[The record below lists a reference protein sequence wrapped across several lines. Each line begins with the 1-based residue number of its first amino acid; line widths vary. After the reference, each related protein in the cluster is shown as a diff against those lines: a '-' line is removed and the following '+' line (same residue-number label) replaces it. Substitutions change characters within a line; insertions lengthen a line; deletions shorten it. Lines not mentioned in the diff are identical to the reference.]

1 MTSRQF
7 DTAPPAATAE
17 RTPMRQPQAP
27 EAERVHAAR
36 RNPLVPGGAPAAGG
50 IPERAA
56 ALRQSGGGRL
66 ARAGAALLQ
75 LQRDQGNR
83 YVQEVVRQ
91 ANQDE
96 AVVGAAGG
104 DLDADLRRD
113 FAAARHG
120 GRRLDGTVGARLGQ
134 ALGSDFSAVKVHTDA
149 RADALTRS
157 LRASAFT
164 AGGEIF
170 FRKGA
175 YAPHTS
181 SGRELLAHELTH
193 VAQQGGS
200 AGSGASAGVTVGPAD
215 DRHEREADQV
225 AGDLAGQQP
234 PRAPAPAEGGGVPAV
249 QRRYLDQPQQQG
261 YAGWLND
268 TNLKKG
274 SVLASRK
281 KLAQVD
287 LLLWGILA
295 AKASPQWMQV
305 GEPML
310 KRLEDALN
318 KTKYGQGAT
327 KTSPAFK
334 KRRDAA
340 VRLHN
345 EVQGALSQ
353 VMIKNILAGGGNPP
367 TQAAQQAF
375 DPQAY
380 LDALLQQGLLVPQ
393 QAQQVPQQAQQV
405 PQQVPQVPQQVPQ
418 VPQQAQQVPQQA
430 QQAQP
435 DPVAELEKVG
445 FVRAYLTSL
454 PTVDLDLLFEAHE
467 ALGAKDF
474 PRAQLA
480 FDTLNPP
487 VAGSGQALQDFW
499 KQEAWE
505 SSNLA
510 SQGGRFD
517 FKRTK
522 DALLAAQRQL
532 IAYHAADI
540 GGEYGKLLS
549 YKPYS
554 TTKKRAALT
563 PQEVQKG
570 QKYFNPGQLRDWS
583 TTIEMG
589 QGYDLSTAQAQ
600 VQAVAAA
607 ATQASKSRDV
617 AKNRPQP
624 KAAKEPLSDEEVT
637 ALRIYTADEY
647 REMNAVFRDFRVDQ
661 PTANWEKYSAIARL
675 AISGLG
681 KLPKARDTTS
691 YRGDDD
697 IKWSGHAGVLRF
709 GATFTLP
716 NFYSTTMKP
725 DSAFAGALAYVFHN
739 KRAGRVIEKFS
750 AFQTEAEVLIPPGAK
765 FRITGEFH
773 FKGGAWESHDGTPG
787 LSQAAQDF
795 VDGDTKGSRTTILEF
810 TEV

>member
-7 DTAPPAATAE
+7 DTSPPAATAE
-17 RTPMRQPQAP
+17 RTPTRQPQAP
-27 EAERVHAAR
+27 EAERIHAAQ
-36 RNPLVPGGAPAAGG
+36 RNPPVP
-50 IPERAA
+50 
-56 ALRQSGGGRL
+56 GGRL
-66 ARAGAALLQ
+66 ARIGAALLQ
-75 LQRDQGNR
+75 LQRDHGNR
-83 YVQEVVRQ
+83 YVQQVVRQ
-91 ANQDE
+91 AHQDE
-96 AVVGAAGG
+96 AAVGAAGG
-104 DLDADLRRD
+104 ELDADLRRD
-113 FAAARHG
+113 LGAARHG
-120 GRRLDGTVGARLGQ
+120 GRRLDGTVGAPLGQ
-134 ALGSDFSAVKVHTDA
+134 ALGSDFSAVRVHTDA

-164 AGGEIF
+164 AGGDIF

-193 VAQQGGS
+193 VAQQGGA
-200 AGSGASAGVTVGPAD
+200 AGIGASAGVTIGPAD

-225 AGDLAGQQP
+225 AGDLAGQRP
-234 PRAPAPAEGGGVPAV
+234 PRAPASAEGGGVPAV

-295 AKASPQWMQV
+295 AKASPQWMQA

-345 EVQGALSQ
+345 EVQSALSQ

-405 PQQVPQVPQQVPQ
+405 PQQVPQVPQQAQQVPQQAQQVPQQAQQ

-445 FVRAYLTSL
+445 FVRTYLTSL

-480 FDTLNPP
+480 LDTLNPP
-487 VAGSGQALQDFW
+487 VASSGQALQDFW

-510 SQGGRFD
+510 NQGGRFD

-600 VQAVAAA
+600 VHAIAAA

-661 PTANWEKYSAIARL
+661 PTANWEKYSAIAKL

-697 IKWSGHAGVLRF
+697 IKWSGHAGVLKF

-725 DSAFAGALAYVFHN
+725 ESAFAGALAYVFHN

-773 FKGGAWESHDGTPG
+773 FNGGAWESHDGTPG

>member
-17 RTPMRQPQAP
+17 RTPTRQPQAP
-27 EAERVHAAR
+27 EGEHVHAAR
-36 RNPLVPGGAPAAGG
+36 RNPLVP
-50 IPERAA
+50 
-56 ALRQSGGGRL
+56 GGGRL

-75 LQRDQGNR
+75 LQRDLGNR

-91 ANQDE
+91 ARQDE
-96 AVVGAAGG
+96 AAVGAAGG
-104 DLDADLRRD
+104 ELDADLRRD
-113 FAAARHG
+113 LDAARHG

-134 ALGSDFSAVKVHTDA
+134 ALGSDFSTVKVHTDA

-164 AGGEIF
+164 AGGDIF

-181 SGRELLAHELTH
+181 GGRELLAHELTH
-193 VAQQGGS
+193 VAQQGGP
-200 AGSGASAGVTVGPAD
+200 AGTGAAAGVTVGPAD
-215 DRHEREADQV
+215 DRHEREADRV
-225 AGDLAGQQP
+225 ASDLAGQRS

-249 QRRYLDQPQQQG
+249 QRRYLNQPQQQG
-261 YAGWLND
+261 YADWLKD

-318 KTKYGQGAT
+318 KTKYDQGAT
-327 KTSPAFK
+327 KTSAAFK
-334 KRRDAA
+334 KRRDAV
-340 VRLHN
+340 VRLQN
-345 EVQGALSQ
+345 EVQSTLSQ
-353 VMIKNILAGGGNPP
+353 VMIKNILVGAGNLP
-367 TQAAQQAF
+367 TTQPVQQPF
-375 DPQAY
+375 DQQAY
-380 LDALLQQGLLVPQ
+380 LDALMQQGLLVPQVPQ

-405 PQQVPQVPQQVPQ
+405 PQQVSQQAQQVPQQVPQ
-418 VPQQAQQVPQQA
+418 VLQQAQQAQQVQQVPQQA

-445 FVRAYLTSL
+445 FVRTYLTSL

-467 ALGAKDF
+467 ALGAKDL

-487 VAGSGQALQDFW
+487 EASSGKSLPGFW
-499 KQEAWE
+499 EQEAWE
-505 SSNLA
+505 SSDLVTTNRL
-510 SQGGRFD
+510 RFD

-522 DALLAAQRQL
+522 DELLAAQRQL
-532 IAYHAADI
+532 IAYHAEDI

-549 YKPYS
+549 YKPY
-554 TTKKRAALT
+554 KKQALT
-563 PQEVQKG
+563 PQEVQEG

-583 TTIEMG
+583 TTIEKG
-589 QGYDLSTAQAQ
+589 QGYELTEAKAE
-600 VQAVAAA
+600 VHAIAAE
-607 ATQASKSRDV
+607 ATLASEARSK
-617 AKNRPQP
+617 AKGRQP
-624 KAAKEPLSDEEVT
+624 KAAKEPLSEAEVT

-661 PTANWEKYSAIARL
+661 PTVNWEKYSAIAKL

-691 YRGDDD
+691 YRGDYD

-725 DSAFAGALAYVFHN
+725 EKAFPGDLGYVFHN
-739 KRAGRVIEKFS
+739 KRGGRIVEKFS
-750 AFQTEAEVLIPPGAK
+750 AFKTEAEVLIPPGVK
-765 FRITGEFH
+765 FKISGEFH
-773 FKGGAWESHDGTPG
+773 LQNDGSWLSHDGASG
-787 LSQAAQDF
+787 LSAAAKLFWDN
-795 VDGDTKGSRTTILEF
+795 DAEKASRKTILEF

>member
-7 DTAPPAATAE
+7 DTAPSAATAE
-17 RTPMRQPQAP
+17 RTPTRQPQAP
-27 EAERVHAAR
+27 GDERVHGAR
-36 RNPLVPGGAPAAGG
+36 RNPPVP
-50 IPERAA
+50 
-56 ALRQSGGGRL
+56 GGRL
-66 ARAGAALLQ
+66 ARIGAALLQ
-75 LQRDQGNR
+75 LQRDHGNR
-83 YVQEVVRQ
+83 YVQQVVRQ
-91 ANQDE
+91 AHQDE
-96 AVVGAAGG
+96 AAVGAAGG
-104 DLDADLRRD
+104 ELDADLRRD
-113 FAAARHG
+113 LGAARHG
-120 GRRLDGTVGARLGQ
+120 GRRLDGTVGAQLGQ
-134 ALGSDFSAVKVHTDA
+134 ALGSDFSAVRVHTDA

-164 AGGEIF
+164 AGGDIF
-170 FRKGA
+170 FRKGV

-193 VAQQGGS
+193 VVQQGGA
-200 AGSGASAGVTVGPAD
+200 AGIGASAGVTIGPAD
-215 DRHEREADQV
+215 DRHEREAGRV
-225 AGDLAGQQP
+225 ASELAGQRH

-249 QRRYLDQPQQQG
+249 QRRYLDQPKTG
-261 YAGWLND
+261 YATWEKD
-268 TNLKKG
+268 TTVKKG
-274 SVLASRK
+274 VSAVSRA
-281 KLAQVD
+281 KLALVDQV
-287 LLLWGILA
+287 LQVVLK
-295 AKASPQWMQV
+295 AKFSPQWMQV

-310 KRLEDALN
+310 KRLKDALN

-334 KRRDAA
+334 KRRDAM
-340 VRLHN
+340 VRLQN
-345 EVQGALSQ
+345 EAQGALSQ
-353 VMIKNILAGGGNPP
+353 VMIKNIFVAGDNPP
-367 TQAAQQAF
+367 ATQAVQQAF

-380 LDALLQQGLLVPQ
+380 LDALNPQGNLNALNPQ
-393 QAQQVPQQAQQV
+393 AYLDALNQPVQQV
-405 PQQVPQVPQQVPQ
+405 PQQVQQGPQQV
-418 VPQQAQQVPQQA
+418 

-445 FVRAYLTSL
+445 FVRTYLTSL
-454 PTVDLDLLFEAHE
+454 PNVDLDLLFEAHE

-474 PRAQLA
+474 VRAQRA

-510 SQGGRFD
+510 NQGGRFD

-532 IAYHAADI
+532 IAYHAAGI

-570 QKYFNPGQLRDWS
+570 QKYFDPGQLRDWS

-725 DSAFAGALAYVFHN
+725 ESAFPGALAYVFHN
-739 KRAGRVIEKFS
+739 KRTGRVIEKFS
-750 AFQTEAEVLIPPGAK
+750 AYQTEAEVLIPPGAK
-765 FRITGEFH
+765 FKITGEFH
-773 FKGGAWESHDGTPG
+773 FKSGAWESHDGTPG